1 VAEDAEM
8 NAVLNE
14 LLSEAGSEI
23 YLRDC
28 RFYCPEGGKATYWDI
43 MQRARSRG
51 EIAMGFA
58 NLQDRTQTTCTLN
71 PENKD
76 EERVWPTGTVIVVLS
91 SD

>member
-1 VAEDAEM
+1 MQTHNKGPVDEAAEAVVAAER
-8 NAVLNE
+8 A
-14 LLSEAGSEI
+14 AAAAA
-23 YLRDC
+23 
-28 RFYCPEGGKATYWDI
+28 EGGKATYWDI

-71 PENKD
+71 PDNKD
-76 EERVWPTGTVIVVLS
+76 EERVWPTGTVIVVIT